1 MVVKV
6 NGLGRATPS
15 LQDKLGLNGKIDKM
29 GARLHDLSGNPAPP
43 VTRRTQ
49 TRPVTKIEIVPVE
62 GARLL
67 DAFIRLPERLHGD
80 DPNYIAPL
88 HMERKDALT
97 RKNPFF
103 GHADV
108 QFWLARRD
116 GKIVGR
122 ITAQIDHQALSL
134 RPDAPGQFGMI
145 AAEDDPAV
153 FAALLDTAAAW
164 LRERGM
170 KRMQGPFN
178 LNINE
183 EIGLL
188 VDGFDTPPMLLM
200 GHDKPYLA
208 ARLDEQGL
216 AKEKDVYAYIYD
228 ITTDLPAS
236 ARRLLNRPLPADITV
251 RQLDF
256 KRYNE
261 EIRTVTD
268 IFNDA
273 WRDNWGFV
281 PLNEIE
287 TDFLAKS
294 LKPLLIPRL
303 TSVVERAGIP
313 VGFLIG
319 LPNLNE
325 AIRDLNGKLLPFGWA
340 KLLFRLKLAG
350 VKSARVPLMGIRRSV
365 THDVIGSLLPFLL
378 IDKVRTEAVKM
389 GYKQVEL
396 SWILEDNMPMRRMNE
411 SLGGVAYKTYRI
423 YDRAL

>member
-1 MVVKV
+1 
-6 NGLGRATPS
+6 
-15 LQDKLGLNGKIDKM
+15 M
-29 GARLHDLSGNPAPP
+29 GTRLHDLSGNPARRGA
-43 VTRRTQ
+43 RRTHIH
-49 TRPVTKIEIVPVE
+49 PVTKIEIVPVE

-67 DAFIRLPERLHGD
+67 DAFIRLPEILHSD

-88 HMERKDALT
+88 HMERRDALT
-97 RKNPFF
+97 KKNPFF

-116 GKIVGR
+116 GRFVGR
-122 ITAQIDHQALSL
+122 ITAQIDHQALAI
-134 RPDAPGQFGMI
+134 RPDAAGQFGMI
-145 AAEDDPAV
+145 AAEDDPAI
-153 FAALLDTAAAW
+153 FTALLDTAAAW
-164 LRERGM
+164 LRDRGM

-188 VDGFDTPPMLLM
+188 IDGFDTPPMLLM
-200 GHDKPYLA
+200 GHDKPYVA
-208 ARLDEQGL
+208 ARLEEQGL
-216 AKEKDVYAYIYD
+216 VKEKDVYAYIYN
-228 ITTDLPAS
+228 ITTDLPPS

-340 KLLFRLKLAG
+340 RLLFRLKLAG
-350 VKSARVPLMGIRRSV
+350 VKTARVPLMGIRRSV

-378 IDKVRTEAVKM
+378 IDKVRTEAAKM
-389 GYKQVEL
+389 GYEQVEL

>member
-1 MVVKV
+1 M
-6 NGLGRATPS
+6 
-15 LQDKLGLNGKIDKM
+15 
-29 GARLHDLSGNPAPP
+29 
-43 VTRRTQ
+43 TQ
-49 TRPVTKIEIVPVE
+49 IEIIPVA
-62 GARLL
+62 GKKLL
-67 DAFIRLPERLHGD
+67 GEFIRLPERLHRD
-80 DPNYIAPL
+80 DPHYVAPL
-88 HMERKDALT
+88 HMERTDALT
-97 RKNPFF
+97 AKNPFF
-103 GHADV
+103 GHADL
-108 QFWLARRD
+108 QFWLARRG
-116 GKIVGR
+116 GKYVGR
-122 ITAQIDHQALSL
+122 ITAQIDHQALAV

-145 AAEDDPAV
+145 AAEDDPAI
-153 FAALLDTAAAW
+153 FKALLDTAAAW

-200 GHDKPYLA
+200 GHDKPYVA
-208 ARLDEQGL
+208 ARLEEQGL

-228 ITTDLPAS
+228 ITSDLPSS

-261 EIRTVTD
+261 EISTVTD

-281 PLNEIE
+281 PLSEIE

-294 LKPLLIPRL
+294 LKPLLIPRM
-303 TSVVERAGIP
+303 TSIVERAGVP
-313 VGFLIG
+313 VGFLIA

-325 AIRDLNGKLLPFGWA
+325 AIRDLNGRVLPFGWA
-340 KLLFRLKLAG
+340 KLLWRLKLAG
-350 VKSARVPLMGIRRSV
+350 VKTARVPLMGIRRSM

-378 IDKVRTEAVKM
+378 IDKVRGEAAKM
-389 GYKQVEL
+389 GYEKVEL
-396 SWILEDNMPMRRMNE
+396 SWILEDNLPMRRMNE

>member
-1 MVVKV
+1 M
-6 NGLGRATPS
+6 T
-15 LQDKLGLNGKIDKM
+15 QID
-29 GARLHDLSGNPAPP
+29 
-43 VTRRTQ
+43 
-49 TRPVTKIEIVPVE
+49 IVPVQ
-62 GARLL
+62 GSKLL
-67 DAFIRLPERLHGD
+67 SEFIRLPERLHGD
-80 DPNYIAPL
+80 DPQYIAPL
-88 HMERKDALT
+88 HMERRDALT
-97 RKNPFF
+97 AKNPFF
-103 GHADV
+103 GHADL

-116 GKIVGR
+116 GKYVGR
-122 ITAQIDHQALSL
+122 ISAQIDHQALAI

-145 AAEDDPAV
+145 AAEDDPAI
-153 FAALLDTAAAW
+153 FSALLDTAAEW
-164 LRERGM
+164 LRSRGM

-188 VDGFDTPPMLLM
+188 VDGFDSPPMLLM
-200 GHDKPYLA
+200 GHDKPYVA
-208 ARLDEQGL
+208 ARLEEQGL
-216 AKEKDVYAYIYD
+216 VKEKDVYAYIYD
-228 ITTDLPAS
+228 ITIDLPPS

-281 PLNEIE
+281 PLTEIE

-303 TSVVERAGIP
+303 TSIVERAGVP

-325 AIRDLNGKLLPFGWA
+325 AIRDLNGKLLPLGWA
-340 KLLFRLKLAG
+340 KLLWRLKLTG
-350 VKSARVPLMGIRRSV
+350 VKTARVPLMGIRRSV

-378 IDKVRTEAVKM
+378 IDKVRTEAAKM

-411 SLGGVAYKTYRI
+411 SLGGIAYKTYRI